1 MSAVSTARADINVTP
16 LIDVM
21 LVLLILFM
29 LMPHTHDTL
38 DTKVPA
44 ATAEEPPEPPPPAI
58 VVAVG
63 ASLMLNGQPV
73 DGPDDLRRRLEVALA
88 TRADRTV
95 FVRSDGDP
103 TYGRIVEALDV
114 AKAAGADR
122 LGLLTER
129 DQVPSSRSTRNP

>member
-1 MSAVSTARADINVTP
+1 MSATRADINVTP

-21 LVLLILFM
+21 LVLLIMFM
-29 LMPHTHDTL
+29 LMPHKHDTL

-44 ATAEEPPEPPPPAI
+44 PAAEEPPVPPPPAI

-63 ASLMLNGQPV
+63 AGLMLNEQPV
-73 DGPDDLRRRLEVALA
+73 DNPDDLRRRLEMALA
-88 TRADRTV
+88 VRADRIV

>member
-1 MSAVSTARADINVTP
+1 MSAARADINVTA
-16 LIDVM
+16 LIDIM
-21 LVLLILFM
+21 LVLLIIFM

-44 ATAEEPPEPPPPAI
+44 TAEEPPEPPPHAI

-63 ASLMLNGQPV
+63 AGLMLNGKPV

-88 TRADRTV
+88 VRADRTV

-103 TYGRIVEALDV
+103 TYGRIVQALDV